1 MLPAPSTA
9 RSFLYVP
16 GDRPDRID
24 GATGRGADALILD
37 LEDAVPVARKEL
49 ARQTVARWLGEQ
61 RPGTAELWVRINPG
75 SAAADIAVCATAG
88 VTGLVAPKAEAG
100 LLAEVDELL
109 AAREAMLGLPRRQFA
124 VLALIETA
132 AGLLSAPEVAA
143 AGRVVRVGLGEVDL
157 AAELG
162 LAPSESR
169 AELTPLR
176 LQVVV
181 ASAAAGIAA
190 PVGPTSTD
198 FRDLDALRTSTGAL
212 FRLGFR
218 GRTAIHPAQV
228 PVINDVFSPGA
239 EEVEAARR
247 LVAAYEDAERRGTGV
262 ITDDHG
268 RMVDVAVVR
277 SARDVLARAERSA
290 RSG

>member
-24 GATGRGADALILD
+24 GATDRGADALILD

-49 ARQTVARWLGEQ
+49 ARETVARWLGEQ
-61 RPGTAELWVRINPG
+61 RPGAAELWVRINPG
-75 SAAADIAVCATAG
+75 SAAADIAACATVG

-169 AELTPLR
+169 ELTPLR

-239 EEVEAARR
+239 EQVEAARR

>member
-49 ARQTVARWLGEQ
+49 ARETVARWLGEQ

-75 SAAADIAVCATAG
+75 SAAADIAACATAG

-169 AELTPLR
+169 ELTPLR
-176 LQVVV
+176 LQLVV

-239 EEVEAARR
+239 EQVETARR

>member
-49 ARQTVARWLGEQ
+49 ARETVARWLGEQ
-61 RPGTAELWVRINPG
+61 RSGTAELWVRINPG
-75 SAAADIAVCATAG
+75 SAAADIAACVTAG

-169 AELTPLR
+169 ELTPLR

-198 FRDLDALRTSTGAL
+198 FRDLDALRASTRAL
-212 FRLGFR
+212 LRLGFR

-239 EEVEAARR
+239 EQVETARR

-277 SARDVLARAERSA
+277 SARDLLARAERSA

>member
-1 MLPAPSTA
+1 M
-9 RSFLYVP
+9 P
-16 GDRPDRID
+16 GDRPDRLD

-61 RPGTAELWVRINPG
+61 RSGTAELWVRINPG
-75 SAAADIAVCATAG
+75 SAAADVAACVTAR

-109 AAREAMLGLPRRQFA
+109 AAREAVLDLPRRQFA

-132 AGLLSAPEVAA
+132 AGLLSAPAVAA
-143 AGRVVRVGLGEVDL
+143 AGRVVRIGLGEVDL

-176 LQVVV
+176 LQLVV

-198 FRDLDALRTSTGAL
+198 FRDLDGLRASTGAL
-212 FRLGFR
+212 LRLGFR

-228 PVINDVFSPGA
+228 PVINDVFSPGP

-247 LVAAYEDAERRGTGV
+247 LVAAFEDAERRGTGV
-262 ITDDHG
+262 VTDDSG

-290 RSG
+290 TPG

>member
-1 MLPAPSTA
+1 M
-9 RSFLYVP
+9 P

-49 ARQTVARWLGEQ
+49 ARETVARWLGEQ
-61 RPGTAELWVRINPG
+61 RSGTAELWVRINPG
-75 SAAADIAVCATAG
+75 SADADIAACATAR
-88 VTGLVAPKAEAG
+88 VTGLVAPKAEEG

-176 LQVVV
+176 LQLVV

-239 EEVEAARR
+239 EQVEAARR

-262 ITDDHG
+262 ITDDRG